1 MAQASKDT
9 QPAAADQAAP
19 ADGKP
24 LFPPSPPLP
33 MRPLAKGRL
42 KLICAS
48 ACNFGNLHGAVLP
61 AGTPFEHVFS
71 EEFWANH
78 AGDLRPNDQIDIL
91 SDDSRFYGRVYVRM
105 VSGSTAGQKTRANVA
120 KISYV
125 EFDEAPVPASHAAA
139 YRTEYCG
146 PHKRWCVMRIAD
158 GKPVAENLESEEAA
172 ATQMKGLERSL
183 VKAA

>member
-1 MAQASKDT
+1 MAQAST
-9 QPAAADQAAP
+9 SPLPPP

-24 LFPPSPPLP
+24 VV
-33 MRPLAKGRL
+33 RPLAKGRMR
-42 KLICAS
+42 LICAS
-48 ACNFGNLHGAVLP
+48 ACNYGNLHGAVLP
-61 AGTPFEHVFS
+61 AGTPFDYVFS

-78 AGDLRPNDQIDIL
+78 AGDLRPNDQIDVL
-91 SDDSRFYGRVYVRM
+91 SDDARFYGRVFVRM

-125 EFDEAPVPASHAAA
+125 EFDEAPAPHHAAA

-146 PHKRWCVMRIAD
+146 PHKRWCVMRVAD
-158 GKPVAENLESEEAA
+158 GKPAVENLDSEEAA
-172 ATQMKGLERSL
+172 ETQMKGLERSL